1 MNIKKAF
8 MVLLIT
14 LNLTGCLFAV
24 RKLMPK
30 ENIGPVPNL
39 EFNINKTA
47 SLFGQAFINSE
58 IDSPRFSE
66 FSTKLSEASLT
77 IPDPKRTPLFVPRT
91 IESPYEDFVDC
102 IIHNKIENQYTT
114 PEFSKILGLAL
125 LEYDL
130 IFDKRLEDLINRKNE
145 LSDFCKIFFLKPKPF
160 FSSVFKFYQTTLKKD
175 HKFKVYLYLSSNK
188 NEGRVTTFCNNI
200 LLQFM
205 YSKRNKDISLILHEV
220 CRKLYETQPINLSK
234 KFEHFFLNHKSPYA
248 KAMYIILNE
257 VLATAIGNRWALM
270 KMNHEKESKNKVHNN
285 KYIDGLS
292 IAILSLVMLYLEKDK
307 KIDGEFL
314 ERSIQILAKT
324 FIEADRAFDIMFSTI
339 TLLCKDKQLLN
350 KSYHIL
356 NKEFHMQSVFTEEK
370 ENSPLML
377 VFIGDNLK
385 DKSLKKIHYKIP
397 KKIGDFL
404 HVAIDYSKKIYVII
418 KTKDEAKI
426 LKAAKLLK
434 EQKVAVD
441 GFDRDL

>member
-1 MNIKKAF
+1 M
-8 MVLLIT
+8 
-14 LNLTGCLFAV
+14 
-24 RKLMPK
+24 
-30 ENIGPVPNL
+30 
-39 EFNINKTA
+39 
-47 SLFGQAFINSE
+47 
-58 IDSPRFSE
+58 
-66 FSTKLSEASLT
+66 
-77 IPDPKRTPLFVPRT
+77 
-91 IESPYEDFVDC
+91 
-102 IIHNKIENQYTT
+102 
-114 PEFSKILGLAL
+114 
-125 LEYDL
+125 
-130 IFDKRLEDLINRKNE
+130 
-145 LSDFCKIFFLKPKPF
+145 
-160 FSSVFKFYQTTLKKD
+160 
-175 HKFKVYLYLSSNK
+175 SSNK